1 MVKDG
6 TPKNGTQIN
15 IQIPSGYLTLPW
27 KSPILIGK
35 PSINGPFSIAMLN
48 NQMVQEFPF
57 NQVREASWSI
67 QFSCLLGPPAPVV
80 TAARFIGWCRGAI
93 LEAALNESEK
103 PGDFGQII
111 TTSLRPNPGIMV
123 NKRNHPKMALFQWSI
138 IICPDIWIIEILI
151 M

>member
-1 MVKDG
+1 M
-6 TPKNGTQIN
+6 
-15 IQIPSGYLTLPW
+15 
-27 KSPILIGK
+27 
-35 PSINGPFSIAMLN
+35 AMLN

-111 TTSLRPNPGIMV
+111 ATSLRPNPGIMV
-123 NKRNHPKMALFQWSI
+123 NKRNHPKMAWFQWGIHLPRYMDYWDFDHVIEQQEMIYTDLYI
-138 IICPDIWIIEILI
+138 ITLASRNARCIDLQAWD
-151 M
+151 MKHQK